1 MSSPPAIKISTNT
14 NVFKNVTRLER
25 GASLKAADAGDGR
38 FREAQ
43 SARKSTFRGWRGWP
57 SRHWP
62 IGCGRK
68 ACSPR
73 MSNDLI
79 RLY

>member
-43 SARKSTFRGWRGWP
+43 SVGKAPLGAGAGGPQDTGP
-57 SRHWP
+57 SAAA
-62 IGCGRK
+62 GRLVPLE
-68 ACSPR
+68 CQ
-73 MSNDLI
+73 LT
-79 RLY
+79 